1 MNTFPNRMASF
12 SNTFRDMRERYDK
25 NFKKNNE
32 NTEETVSGYRDARY
46 SNPSGSSTE
55 GEPAWIPSTE
65 YALNNGKIINK
76 PENSVE
82 LPHTGGPGTRA
93 LTILG
98 VMLIALAGAGLVLR
112 KRRREAAQGI
122 KHL

>member
-1 MNTFPNRMASF
+1 MYQNWRDRDTIRQHNRSYLSDEGEYTYF
-12 SNTFRDMRERYDK
+12 V
-25 NFKKNNE
+25 
-32 NTEETVSGYRDARY
+32 TEDTVSGYRDASYR
-46 SNPSGSSTE
+46 NPSVSSDG
-55 GEPAWIPSTE
+55 GEVSWILSDE